1 MDIDLINSLKYQ
13 ILEKYKSLEDQK
25 RINKLICILG
35 NLEKKIKVLKKEMK
49 NSENNS

>member
-25 RINKLICILG
+25 KINELIFILED
-35 NLEKKIKVLKKEMK
+35 LEKKINTLEKEINK
-49 NSENNS
+49 